1 LKRIFRTAALAAL
14 LLASL
19 PAAQAATYSF
29 SGMMD
34 SGSLI
39 GESFFGNF
47 SFDDLGLTGIDFEIR
62 GLSSLSL
69 SFAGKT
75 YTLADADAA
84 PDVSYQDGILLGLSY
99 SASAIDPKIA
109 FVAGFS
115 DTSDAY
121 LAYTKAGIDGA
132 GSVIY
137 AAVPEPKS
145 YAMLLAGLG
154 MLGLL
159 ARRRSLRP

>member
-1 LKRIFRTAALAAL
+1 MKRIFRTAALAAL
-14 LLASL
+14 LLATL
-19 PAAQAATYSF
+19 PSAQAATYSF
-29 SGMMD
+29 SGLMD

-47 SFDDLGLTGIDFEIR
+47 SFDDLGLTGIGSEIR

-69 SFAGKT
+69 SFAGQT
-75 YTLADADAA
+75 YTLADADVAA
-84 PDVSYQDGILLGLSY
+84 DVSYLDGVLLGLSY
-99 SASAIDPKIA
+99 SASAIDPKLA

-115 DTSDAY
+115 DASDAF

-137 AAVPEPKS
+137 AAVPEPEQ
-145 YAMLLAGLG
+145 YALLLAGLG
-154 MLGLL
+154 LIGL
-159 ARRRSLRP
+159 AANRRSLRR

>member
-1 LKRIFRTAALAAL
+1 MKRTFRSAALAAL
-14 LLASL
+14 LLTTI

-39 GESFFGNF
+39 GASFSGNF
-47 SFDDLGLTGIDFEIR
+47 SFDDLGLSGIGTEVR
-62 GLSSLSL
+62 SLSDL
-69 SFAGKT
+69 VLNFAGYT
-75 YTLADADAA
+75 YTLNDADVPA
-84 PDVSYQDGILLGLSY
+84 DVSYLDGVLLGISY
-99 SASAIDPKIA
+99 SASALDPQVA

-137 AAVPEPKS
+137 AAVPEPER

-154 MLGLL
+154 LVRL
-159 ARRRSLRP
+159 ATRRRWLRR

>member
-1 LKRIFRTAALAAL
+1 MKHTFRSTVLAAL
-14 LLASL
+14 LLATL

-39 GESFFGNF
+39 GQSFFGNF
-47 SFDDLGLTGIDFEIR
+47 SFDDFGLTGIGSEIR

-69 SFAGKT
+69 NFAGQT
-75 YTLADADAA
+75 YTLADADVAA
-84 PDVSYQDGILLGLSY
+84 DVSYLDGALLGLSY
-99 SASAIDPKIA
+99 SASALDPKVA
-109 FVAGFS
+109 FVAGFN
-115 DTSDAY
+115 DASDAF

-137 AAVPEPKS
+137 AAVPEPEQ

-154 MLGLL
+154 LVGLL
-159 ARRRSLRP
+159 ARRRALRR